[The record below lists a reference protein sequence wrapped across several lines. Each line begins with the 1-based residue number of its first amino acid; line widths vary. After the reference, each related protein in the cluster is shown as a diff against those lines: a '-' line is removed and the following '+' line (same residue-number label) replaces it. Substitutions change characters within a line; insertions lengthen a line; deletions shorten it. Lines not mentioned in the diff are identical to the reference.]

1 MKDSFIRIALGLTA
15 VSVLTVLTAS
25 LGEALPKPPIST
37 TTNPGTTI
45 DPDPVDPPP
54 QPTPIPPLAR
64 PGIDILERKG
74 TSLTIE
80 WCDRSGEDDGHA
92 LFRGS
97 SPANAEQDVVADLTP
112 PVKKKGIG
120 LTGTKKGQGGAAPPR
135 KVGCYRYVDAGL
147 ASDTAYCYRLAPKQN
162 GSLYMDYL
170 SRPICAYTREAQSK
184 PVWRAELELRTDS
197 RQNNGTDDSVRIQ
210 LNVPPPIP
218 AFDTTEVIPN
228 GNMTWL
234 DYGRDDFR
242 RGAIDS
248 YDLNL
253 TSISER
259 ADIHQISFAIDGDDT
274 WCMSGFSLFVNGVE
288 VYNEN
293 YAPSCLQS
301 EDWGTY
307 QTNFY
312 YVSHAELRAHPLWQ
326 AYQTPQLVDAAE
338 ALAALSNGQSVEVL
352 TLPQQEIESRVEAIV
367 GHSIHYNDLEW
378 GDLVNLRHVEATAT
392 ADPQVAHIDLDLE
405 ADVPVLD
412 NPSVDIDFD
421 LRFAMT
427 CRADGTGIDFQ
438 FATENFFVD
447 ADAGLFTQFL
457 GFLFCAVEGC
467 DPAIVSSIESQV
479 RAGFK
484 PLART
489 ISLQSAEAVGACAL
503 GYLPTVVVTDTAD
516 VVISIEPG
524 SNPPPPSPSPTP
536 RPGPYGPVKDVFWKP
551 VRGLLTAR

>member
-1 MKDSFIRIALGLTA
+1 MKYPLSRIALGLTA
-15 VSVLTVLTAS
+15 VSVLTVLSAS
-25 LGEALPKPPIST
+25 RGEALRKPPIST
-37 TTNPGTTI
+37 TTTPGTTI

-54 QPTPIPPLAR
+54 QPTPIPPIAR
-64 PGIDILERKG
+64 PGIDIVERTG

-80 WCDRSGEDDGHA
+80 WCDRSGQDDGHA

-97 SPANAEQDVVADLTP
+97 SPGNAENNIVAHLTP

-120 LTGTKKGQGGAAPPR
+120 LTGTKKGETPPR
-135 KVGCYRYVDAGL
+135 PRPVGCYRYVDQGL
-147 ASDTAYCYRLAPKQN
+147 ASDTAYCYLLAPEQN
-162 GSLYMDYL
+162 GSLFVDYL
-170 SRPICAYTREAQSK
+170 SRPICAYTREAESK
-184 PVWRAELELRTDS
+184 PVWRVELELRTDS
-197 RQNNGTDDSVRIQ
+197 RASNGTDDSVRIQ
-210 LNVPPPIP
+210 LNPPPPIP
-218 AFDTTEVIPN
+218 AFDTTEILPN
-228 GNMTWL
+228 GNFTWL

-242 RGAIDS
+242 RGAIES

-259 ADIHQISFAIDGDDT
+259 ADIHQISFAIDGDDS

-288 VYNEN
+288 VYDEN
-293 YAPSCLQS
+293 YAPSCLQA

-312 YVSHAELRAHPLWQ
+312 YVSHTELRAHPLWQ
-326 AYQTPQLVDAAE
+326 AYQTPRLVDAAE
-338 ALAALSNGQSVEVL
+338 ALNALGNGQSVEVL

-367 GHSIHYNDLEW
+367 GHSIHYNALEW
-378 GDLVNLRHVEATAT
+378 GDRVGLRHVEATAT
-392 ADPQVAHIDLDLE
+392 ADPQVAHVDLDLE

-412 NPSVDIDFD
+412 NPSVDVQFD

-438 FATENFFVD
+438 FATENFTAD
-447 ADAGLFTQFL
+447 ADADLLTQFL
-457 GFLFCAVEGC
+457 GFLFCAVQGC
-467 DPAIVSSIESQV
+467 DPAIVSSIERQV
-479 RAGFK
+479 RAGFQ

-503 GYLPTVVVTDTAD
+503 GYLPTVVVTDDAD

-524 SNPPPPSPSPTP
+524 SNPPPPSPTPTP

-551 VRGLLTAR
+551 VKGLLTAR